1 MKTLVAGLL
10 KEKNYDRL
18 IEMAG
23 EKRSVIRYLFSL
35 LYDQDDL
42 IRWRAVEATGLVV
55 GALAAENQEAARD
68 IVRRLF
74 WLLNEESGG
83 IGWSAPQAIGE
94 IIKSRP
100 DLFGEYIAILLSSLD
115 DPAFTAGVL
124 WAVGRIGGQRPE
136 LVKNAV
142 PVILPLLGHVD
153 PAVRGHAAW
162 ALGIIGTECEK
173 DRLEPLRSDTALFHL
188 YTEGEIRKKTVGEI
202 VVEAV
207 GK

>member
-1 MKTLVAGLL
+1 MKASVSGLL

-18 IEMAG
+18 IGLAG
-23 EKRSVIRYLFSL
+23 EKRKIVRYLFSL

-42 IRWRAVEATGLVV
+42 TRWRAVEAMGLVV

-68 IVRRLF
+68 IIRRLF

-83 IGWSAPQAIGE
+83 IGWNAPQAIGE
-94 IIKSRP
+94 IIKNRP
-100 DLFGEYIAILLSSLD
+100 DLFGEYITILLSSLD

-124 WAVGRIGGQRPE
+124 WAVGRIGGQKPE
-136 LVKNAV
+136 LVKDAV

-173 DRLEPLRSDTALFHL
+173 GRLGPLKSDSALFHL
-188 YTEGEIRKKTVGEI
+188 YTEGEIWNKTVGE
-202 VVEAV
+202 VAVEAM